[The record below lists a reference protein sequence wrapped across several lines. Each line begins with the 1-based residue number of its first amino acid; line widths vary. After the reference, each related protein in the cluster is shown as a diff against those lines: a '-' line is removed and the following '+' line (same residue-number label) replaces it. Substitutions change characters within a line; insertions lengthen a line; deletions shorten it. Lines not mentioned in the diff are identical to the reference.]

1 MVFDSRL
8 QCDADRIAATLSM
21 HELCYTIGAIMES
34 ASGIAAADLNKR
46 LSICA
51 SLCAMKF
58 KEQ

>member
-1 MVFDSRL
+1 MVFDRRS
-8 QCDADRIAATLSM
+8 QCDAGRIAATLSM
-21 HELCYTIGAIMES
+21 HELCYTLGAIMES
-34 ASGIAAADLNKR
+34 ASGSTAADFIKR